1 MSEQLDIDP
10 LLREYLEHRRGL
22 TGEEID
28 KLLVEWNREGTL
40 TDFLASKALI
50 DRTTARMLI
59 TAQKGYLMST
69 EQELRTVLGIKR
81 KPKESPQEAAP
92 AIESAKVA
100 LGIDRPK
107 PEPSQD
113 PTPPTPQPVVAEGS
127 LVATNHDERS
137 SQPQVSPVDRSETQ
151 PSAPPA
157 RNKKGNSGRRGFLGA
172 SEEELR
178 HILRAKPGNPSTPT
192 PQTQPP
198 PTSVVTARTASTA
211 SAAAAEPVAPKP
223 EVPAAKPRTPERPP
237 ITSGSSLPS
246 HSDPQIQ
253 SAIHSGTD
261 LAPIK
266 ASTAGTEP
274 KVGAYLDRY
283 YLEESLGE
291 GATAHIFRSFH
302 KLLRIPVA
310 IKAYKREAMASDPIG
325 AQRFL
330 SEAQILIR
338 LEHPNIVR
346 VLDIAV
352 RDGAPYIVFE
362 YVGELSLQGMINNMG
377 HLPPL
382 RVAQIGAQVAA
393 ALEVASSHG
402 LLHRDVKPDNVLIRK
417 DGLAKLADF
426 GIATHRASDGRTD
439 DELARAGLISG
450 TPQYISPEQIMT
462 PDQIDFRA
470 DMYSL
475 GATLYHAASGHP
487 PFERESIDE
496 MLHAQLEDT
505 PVPVVTLD
513 PNFDPELSN
522 IIDQLLHKEPRERF
536 ASLSEVRK
544 RMEAAAIR
552 IQLEA
557 TLKRR
562 SALSS
567 GTLPTLRLHEEA
579 SATASATPDSGRLAA
594 RSHSSPKAQS
604 SSGSQSPLQAS
615 SQLVLREPNLAL
627 RIGLIVAGL
636 IISTIVLLVLIR
648 TSR

>member
-28 KLLVEWNREGTL
+28 KLLVDWNREGTL

-59 TAQKGYLMST
+59 TAQKGYLLST
-69 EQELRTVLGIKR
+69 EQELRTVLGIKH
-81 KPKESPQEAAP
+81 KPKVIPQEVAP
-92 AIESAKVA
+92 ANESAKVTS
-100 LGIDRPK
+100 GTERPK
-107 PEPSQD
+107 PEPPHD
-113 PTPPTPQPVVAEGS
+113 PTPPTPQPVLVEGS
-127 LVATNHDERS
+127 SGATHHDERTP
-137 SQPQVSPVDRSETQ
+137 QPQVVPVERSETQ
-151 PSAPPA
+151 PNAPPA

-178 HILRAKPGNPSTPT
+178 HILRAKPVTPSTPT

-198 PTSVVTARTASTA
+198 PSSVVSARTASTA
-211 SAAAAEPVAPKP
+211 AAEPVTPKP
-223 EVPAAKPRTPERPP
+223 VVPTAKPRTPERPP

-261 LAPIK
+261 LVPIK
-266 ASTAGTEP
+266 ASAAGTEP

-426 GIATHRASDGRTD
+426 GIATHRASDGRTV

-522 IIDQLLHKEPRERF
+522 IIDQLLRKEPAERF
-536 ASLSEVRK
+536 GSLSEVRK
-544 RMEAAAIR
+544 RMEAAATR

-579 SATASATPDSGRLAA
+579 SATPSSTPDSGRLAA